1 MNLQL
6 SWDLFI
12 LVVFTVIIAYSFII
26 GKNQTLRVIIATY
39 IAILAADS
47 LANVFQ
53 KLLITSPTVTKF
65 TAVAGINDPVQVL
78 LLIKICVFIG
88 AILLLTVRG
97 RFDVDI
103 PDDPILAVRV
113 ITLFIFGFLNAALIV
128 STIIVYVSGG
138 SLVEGSIDLT
148 NGIIR
153 SIYQDSSMVRAM
165 INYYN
170 FWFALPA
177 LSFVA
182 ASILG
187 RKPNT
192 SM

>member
-26 GKNQTLRVIIATY
+26 GKNQTIKVIIATY

-47 LANVFQ
+47 LANVMQ
-53 KLLITSPTVTKF
+53 KLLLTSPTVTKF
-65 TAVAGINDPVQVL
+65 SAVAGINDPIQVL
-78 LLIKICVFIG
+78 LLLKICVFIG
-88 AILLLTVRG
+88 AILLITVRG
-97 RFDVDI
+97 RFSVDI

-128 STIIVYVSGG
+128 STIIVYISGG

-148 NGIIR
+148 NGTIR
-153 SIYQDSSMVRAM
+153 LLYEGSPMVRAM

-177 LSFVA
+177 VSFVVG
-182 ASILG
+182 SILG
-187 RKPNT
+187 RN
-192 SM
+192 SNG

>member
-26 GKNQTLRVIIATY
+26 GKNQTIKVIIATY

-47 LANVFQ
+47 LANVMQ
-53 KLLITSPTVTKF
+53 KLLLTSPTVTKF
-65 TAVAGINDPVQVL
+65 SAVAGINDPVQVL
-78 LLIKICVFIG
+78 LLLKICVFIG
-88 AILLLTVRG
+88 AILLITVRG
-97 RFDVDI
+97 RFSVDI

-128 STIIVYVSGG
+128 STIIVYISGG

-148 NGIIR
+148 NGTIR
-153 SIYQDSSMVRAM
+153 LLYEGSPMVRAM

-177 LSFVA
+177 VSFVVG
-182 ASILG
+182 SILG
-187 RKPNT
+187 RN
-192 SM
+192 SNG

>member
-26 GKNQTLRVIIATY
+26 GKNQTIKVIIATY

-47 LANVFQ
+47 LANVLQ
-53 KLLITSPTVTKF
+53 KLLLTSPTVTKF
-65 TAVAGINDPVQVL
+65 SAVAGINDPIQVL
-78 LLIKICVFIG
+78 LLLKICVFIG
-88 AILLLTVRG
+88 AILLITVRG
-97 RFDVDI
+97 RFSVDI

-128 STIIVYVSGG
+128 STIIVYISGG

-148 NGIIR
+148 NGTIR
-153 SIYQDSSMVRAM
+153 LLYEGSPMVRAM

-177 LSFVA
+177 ISFVVG
-182 ASILG
+182 SILG
-187 RKPNT
+187 RN
-192 SM
+192 SNG

>member
-26 GKNQTLRVIIATY
+26 GKNQTIKVVIATY

-47 LANVFQ
+47 LANVLQ
-53 KLLITSPTVTKF
+53 KLLLTSPTVTKF
-65 TAVAGINDPVQVL
+65 SAVAGITDPIQTL

-97 RFDVDI
+97 RFTVDI

-138 SLVEGSIDLT
+138 SLVEGSIDMA
-148 NGIIR
+148 NGTIR
-153 SIYQDSSMVRAM
+153 ALYDGSPMVRAM

-177 LSFVA
+177 LSFVI

-187 RKPNT
+187 RK
-192 SM
+192 SVV